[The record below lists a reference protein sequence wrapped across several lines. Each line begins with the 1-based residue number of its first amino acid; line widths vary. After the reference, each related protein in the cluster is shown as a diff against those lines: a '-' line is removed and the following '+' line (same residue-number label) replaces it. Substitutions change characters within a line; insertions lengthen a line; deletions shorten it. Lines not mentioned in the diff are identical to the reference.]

1 MATIRRRKNNWQ
13 AVIRLK
19 GYPAFY
25 KTFTQKTDAKNWT
38 KIAEHRI
45 HRDDA
50 GILIKKY
57 PIFKEIV
64 NRYLDEVSVNKRCFK
79 IEQLIIKNILK
90 ERFCDLPLNKI
101 TPKIIADFRDRQ
113 MTQVKANTFNRRL
126 DVVSN
131 IFSICRKEWDYPVNN
146 PCLMIKRPRNPEPR
160 NRVLNQTEIRKL
172 LSDNSLSL
180 ELRQIIIVA
189 LETGM
194 RKSEIL
200 SIKREHINDNLLHIP
215 ITKTKSRTIP
225 LTKLAQKTLLESHI
239 PYRINVNTLGHTW
252 RRLMRKHRLNDVC
265 FHDLRH
271 TALTNLFLKK
281 SLTVPE
287 VMLISGHSD
296 PRILLKTY
304 TNLKAQDLVEKIG

>member
-1 MATIRRRKNNWQ
+1 MSTIRKRKSNWQ
-13 AVIRLK
+13 VIIRLK
-19 GYPAFY
+19 GYPAIY
-25 KTFTQKTDAKNWT
+25 KTFSQKHDAKTWALENEL
-38 KIAEHRI
+38 KLKREE
-45 HRDDA
+45 A
-50 GILIKKY
+50 GIIKIKYPSFKDIALKYIKEVSIIKKTYRDERYTILSLCREPWSAY
-57 PIFKEIV
+57 PL
-64 NRYLDEVSVNKRCFK
+64 NR
-79 IEQLIIKNILK
+79 ITPLIISKY
-90 ERFCDLPLNKI
+90 
-101 TPKIIADFRDRQ
+101 RDKQ
-113 MTQVKANTFNRRL
+113 IKLVSGSTINRRL

-131 IFSICRKEWDYPVNN
+131 IFTICTKEWGYPVKN
-146 PCLMIKRPRNPEPR
+146 PVLSIRRPKKTESRS
-160 NRVLNQTEIRKL
+160 RVLSQEEVLKL
-172 LSDNSLSL
+172 LSDNSLST

-200 SIKREHINDNLLHIP
+200 SIKQEHIKGNLLHIP
-215 ITKTKSRTIP
+215 VAKTKSRTIP

-252 RRLMRKHRLNDVC
+252 RRLMKKHKLYDVC

>member
-1 MATIRRRKNNWQ
+1 MGSDNRKNNNHKSFFFEDYS
-13 AVIRLK
+13 VSEI
-19 GYPAFY
+19 
-25 KTFTQKTDAKNWT
+25 TFNNENT
-38 KIAEHRI
+38 RI
-45 HRDDA
+45 P
-50 GILIKKY
+50 K
-57 PIFKEIV
+57 V
-64 NRYLDEVSVNKRCFK
+64 SSNR
-79 IEQLIIKNILK
+79 
-90 ERFCDLPLNKI
+90 I
-101 TPKIIADFRDRQ
+101 TPLIVSKYRDKQ
-113 MTQVKANTFNRRL
+113 SKLVSGSTINRRL

-131 IFSICRKEWDYPVNN
+131 IFTICIKEWGYPVKN
-146 PCLMIKRPRNPEPR
+146 PVLSIRRPKKTEPR
-160 NRVLNQTEIRKL
+160 SRVLSQEEVLKL
-172 LSDNSLSL
+172 LSDNTLSI

-200 SIKREHINDNLLHIP
+200 SIKREHIKSNLLHIP
-215 ITKTKSRTIP
+215 VAKTKSRTIP

-239 PYRINVNTLGHTW
+239 PYRINVNTLRHTW
-252 RRLMRKHRLNDVC
+252 KRLMLKHGLHDVC

>member
-1 MATIRRRKNNWQ
+1 MSTIRKRKSNWQ
-13 AVIRLK
+13 VIIRLK
-19 GYPAFY
+19 GYPAIY
-25 KTFTQKTDAKNWT
+25 KTFSQKHDAKTWALENEL
-38 KIAEHRI
+38 KLKREE
-45 HRDDA
+45 A
-50 GILIKKY
+50 GIIKIKYPSFKDIALKYIKEVSIIKKTY
-57 PIFKEIV
+57 RDE
-64 NRYLDEVSVNKRCFK
+64 RYT
-79 IEQLIIKNILK
+79 ILSLCR
-90 ERFCDLPLNKI
+90 EPWSAYPLNRI
-101 TPKIIADFRDRQ
+101 TPLIVSKYRDKQ
-113 MTQVKANTFNRRL
+113 IKLVSGSTINRRL

-131 IFSICRKEWDYPVNN
+131 IFTICTKEWGYPVKN
-146 PCLMIKRPRNPEPR
+146 PVLSIRRPKKTESRS
-160 NRVLNQTEIRKL
+160 RVLSQEEVLKL
-172 LSDNSLSL
+172 LSDNSLST

-200 SIKREHINDNLLHIP
+200 SIKREHIKSNLLHIP
-215 ITKTKSRTIP
+215 VAKTKSRTIP

>member
-1 MATIRRRKNNWQ
+1 MATIRKRKNNWQ
-13 AVIRLK
+13 VIIRLK
-19 GYPAFY
+19 GYPAIY
-25 KTFTQKTDAKNWT
+25 KTFSQKHDAKTWALENEL
-38 KIAEHRI
+38 KLKREE
-45 HRDDA
+45 A
-50 GILIKKY
+50 GIIKIKYPSFKDIALKYIREVSIIKKTY
-57 PIFKEIV
+57 RDE
-64 NRYLDEVSVNKRCFK
+64 RYT
-79 IEQLIIKNILK
+79 ILSLCR
-90 ERFCDLPLNKI
+90 ESWSAYPLNRI
-101 TPKIIADFRDRQ
+101 TPLIVSKYRDKQ
-113 MTQVKANTFNRRL
+113 IKLVSGSTINRRL

-131 IFSICRKEWDYPVNN
+131 IFTICTKEWGYPVKN
-146 PCLMIKRPRNPEPR
+146 PVLSIRRPKKTESRS
-160 NRVLNQTEIRKL
+160 RVLSQEEVLKL
-172 LSDNSLSL
+172 LSDNSLSI

-200 SIKREHINDNLLHIP
+200 SIKQEHIKGNLLHIP
-215 ITKTKSRTIP
+215 VAKTKSRTIP

-239 PYRINVNTLGHTW
+239 PYRINVYTLGHTW
-252 RRLMRKHRLNDVC
+252 RRLMKKHKLYDVC

>member
-13 AVIRLK
+13 VIIRLK
-19 GYPAFY
+19 GYPAIY
-25 KTFTQKTDAKNWT
+25 KTFSQKHDAKTWALENEL
-38 KIAEHRI
+38 KLKREE
-45 HRDDA
+45 A
-50 GILIKKY
+50 GIIKIKYPSFKDIALKYIEEVSIIKKTYRDERYTILSLCRESWSTY
-57 PIFKEIV
+57 PL
-64 NRYLDEVSVNKRCFK
+64 NR
-79 IEQLIIKNILK
+79 ITPLIISKY
-90 ERFCDLPLNKI
+90 
-101 TPKIIADFRDRQ
+101 RDKQ
-113 MTQVKANTFNRRL
+113 SKLVSGSTINRRL

-131 IFSICRKEWDYPVNN
+131 IFTICIKEWGYPVKN
-146 PCLMIKRPRNPEPR
+146 PILSIRRPKKTEPR
-160 NRVLNQTEIRKL
+160 SRVLSQEEVLKL
-172 LSDNSLSL
+172 LSDNTLSI

-200 SIKREHINDNLLHIP
+200 SIKREHIKSNLLHIP
-215 ITKTKSRTIP
+215 VAKTKSRTIP

-239 PYRINVNTLGHTW
+239 PYRINVNTLRHTW
-252 RRLMRKHRLNDVC
+252 KRLMLKHDLNDVC

>member
-1 MATIRRRKNNWQ
+1 MSTIRKRKNNWQ
-13 AVIRLK
+13 VIIRLK
-19 GYPAFY
+19 GYPAIY
-25 KTFTQKTDAKNWT
+25 KTFSQKHDAKTWALENEL
-38 KIAEHRI
+38 KLKREE
-45 HRDDA
+45 A
-50 GILIKKY
+50 GIIKIKYPSFKDIALKYIREVSIIKKTY
-57 PIFKEIV
+57 RDE
-64 NRYLDEVSVNKRCFK
+64 RYT
-79 IEQLIIKNILK
+79 ILSLCR
-90 ERFCDLPLNKI
+90 EPWSAYPLNRI
-101 TPKIIADFRDRQ
+101 TPLIVSKYRDKQ
-113 MTQVKANTFNRRL
+113 IKLVSGSTINRRL

-131 IFSICRKEWDYPVNN
+131 IFTICTKEWGYPVKN
-146 PCLMIKRPRNPEPR
+146 PVLSIRRPKKTESRS
-160 NRVLNQTEIRKL
+160 RVLSQEEVLKL
-172 LSDNSLSL
+172 LSDNSLSI

-200 SIKREHINDNLLHIP
+200 SIKREHIKGNLLHIP
-215 ITKTKSRTIP
+215 VAKTKSRTIP

-304 TNLKAQDLVEKIG
+304 TNLKAQDLVEKKG